1 VKHLHAVMVPLAFAA
16 ALLPASALAEF
27 AVPKL
32 TGPVVD
38 DADMLSSAT
47 EAKLERFIRG
57 LHESGGSQL
66 EVATVPNLG
75 GLSIEEASIK
85 ITDQWKLGGAKTDN
99 GVLLLI
105 ARDERKIRI
114 EVGQGLEG
122 NLPDAYASRIIRDI
136 IAPNFKGGDVDRG
149 VLGGVAAIVHYT
161 DPDYLKDGDRSGT
174 VTPSGS
180 SGGDGGLS
188 GHDLETLLMIF
199 FFTFLILPALFGRRR
214 RRGLWWLGGGGG
226 GWGGGG
232 FGGGGFGG
240 GGGWSGG
247 GGGFSGGGA
256 SGGW

>member
-1 VKHLHAVMVPLAFAA
+1 MLAPLFLSV
-16 ALLPASALAEF
+16 LLPASALAEF
-27 AVPKL
+27 TVPSL

-38 DADMLSSAT
+38 GAGMLSPST
-47 EAKLERFIRG
+47 VAKLSSFIRRVYD
-57 LHESGGSQL
+57 SGGPQL
-66 EVATVPNLG
+66 QVATVQDLG
-75 GLSIEEASIK
+75 GISIEEASIK
-85 ITDQWKLGGAKTDN
+85 ITDQWKLGGAKADN

-105 ARDERKIRI
+105 SRNERKIRI

-122 NLPDAYASRIIRDI
+122 SLTDAYSSRIIRDI
-136 IAPNFKGGDVDRG
+136 MTPRFRSGDVD
-149 VLGGVAAIVHYT
+149 GGVVAAVFAIVRYT
-161 DPDYLKDGDRSGT
+161 YPEFLKDDRGT
-174 VTPSGS
+174 GS
-180 SGGDGGLS
+180 MPAASSSDGGGGGVD
-188 GHDLETLLMIF
+188 GHTIETLLMIF

-214 RRGLWWLGGGGG
+214 RGFWLGGGGG

>member
-1 VKHLHAVMVPLAFAA
+1 MARSGQEWHFQGN
-16 ALLPASALAEF
+16 
-27 AVPKL
+27 KL
-32 TGPVVD
+32 
-38 DADMLSSAT
+38 
-47 EAKLERFIRG
+47 
-57 LHESGGSQL
+57 
-66 EVATVPNLG
+66 
-75 GLSIEEASIK
+75 
-85 ITDQWKLGGAKTDN
+85 
-99 GVLLLI
+99 
-105 ARDERKIRI
+105 
-114 EVGQGLEG
+114 
-122 NLPDAYASRIIRDI
+122 
-136 IAPNFKGGDVDRG
+136 DRG

-247 GGGFSGGGA
+247 GGGFSGGGDNVRQLHLKLDPSLWKQFLVTKVPA
-256 SGGW
+256 TEDNPIAILSVKTHSDGRVATYFEP